1 MKIKITL
8 LLIVSHFLTF
18 SQISFQDR
26 TTLIDD
32 IHNPSDINSIA
43 IADLDN
49 DNWKDLIITTYD
61 DKIMWYKNVNG
72 DFRHFQSN
80 FISLNQIDIPKYI
93 TTADLNND
101 GLLDLIVINDS
112 VEDKIFWFENL
123 GSGNFSTEILIANSI
138 NGASSIET
146 IDIDNDGDIDLL
158 TGGQTDTVILLENN
172 NDGTFQNPL
181 TIYDG
186 NYYTRQVKSVDLDND
201 GLSDII
207 SSHSDGSIYWA
218 KNLGNNTFGN
228 REYITGSSDS
238 GSALDFIDANEDGY
252 LDIVTA
258 NNYSADNV
266 RYILNQNGNSFDND
280 NPIIIDNSI
289 QDPYQVDVKDI
300 DNDGKD
306 DIIVSFWTN
315 DNLSWYRN
323 LGNGNFSSS
332 NLISN
337 TLYNSKSFSIED
349 IDNDGL
355 KDIISSSN
363 PSSIERKLSLF
374 KNEGNGTVFQEI
386 IINHYYGNPNKI
398 KIADLNND
406 NKNDIIVACNDII
419 WFENYGTEF
428 SSYKIISSNNNTTY
442 QNFIDIIIEDIND
455 DGHKDILGFNLNYI
469 SILTNNNDETFTD
482 QIFQYAPTTSFRNPI
497 YADFDGDNL
506 KDLLV
511 SIPTSG
517 SEHHIGFIKRLDNNT
532 FGTLQIIDIPLHNG
546 TSRYRIFDMDQ
557 NDVDND
563 GDIDIILSSSSVS
576 TIKIMRNDGS
586 ANFTF
591 EDATNNG
598 NTVPYRDKKIH
609 VEDIDNDNFG
619 DIILYNDRYDNQASY
634 FVTILIKNNQG
645 SLIGNNSY
653 IDDSGTTVSAVTFTD
668 IDNNGYKDLICASS
682 SHPGQNLE
690 DTIFYYLNDGSSFQS
705 KVYVDNRGYYSLDR
719 DIILEDLNN
728 DNKPDIV
735 TSYFDKR
742 GIDYFLNS
750 STLSIVEQETNTDGF
765 TFYPVP
771 FSNTLNW
778 SNTTEQNSLSFEI
791 YTIDGKK
798 IFSKSD
804 YQENN
809 INLEFLAPGIYLIKM
824 NYPNNVQVTRKIIK
838 K

>member
-332 NLISN
+332 NLIS
-337 TLYNSKSFSIED
+337 
-349 IDNDGL
+349 
-355 KDIISSSN
+355 
-363 PSSIERKLSLF
+363 
-374 KNEGNGTVFQEI
+374 
-386 IINHYYGNPNKI
+386 
-398 KIADLNND
+398 
-406 NKNDIIVACNDII
+406 
-419 WFENYGTEF
+419 
-428 SSYKIISSNNNTTY
+428 
-442 QNFIDIIIEDIND
+442 
-455 DGHKDILGFNLNYI
+455 
-469 SILTNNNDETFTD
+469 
-482 QIFQYAPTTSFRNPI
+482 
-497 YADFDGDNL
+497 
-506 KDLLV
+506 
-511 SIPTSG
+511 
-517 SEHHIGFIKRLDNNT
+517 
-532 FGTLQIIDIPLHNG
+532 
-546 TSRYRIFDMDQ
+546 
-557 NDVDND
+557 
-563 GDIDIILSSSSVS
+563 
-576 TIKIMRNDGS
+576 
-586 ANFTF
+586 
-591 EDATNNG
+591 
-598 NTVPYRDKKIH
+598 
-609 VEDIDNDNFG
+609 
-619 DIILYNDRYDNQASY
+619 
-634 FVTILIKNNQG
+634 
-645 SLIGNNSY
+645 
-653 IDDSGTTVSAVTFTD
+653 
-668 IDNNGYKDLICASS
+668 
-682 SHPGQNLE
+682 
-690 DTIFYYLNDGSSFQS
+690 
-705 KVYVDNRGYYSLDR
+705 
-719 DIILEDLNN
+719 
-728 DNKPDIV
+728 
-735 TSYFDKR
+735 
-742 GIDYFLNS
+742 
-750 STLSIVEQETNTDGF
+750 
-765 TFYPVP
+765 
-771 FSNTLNW
+771 
-778 SNTTEQNSLSFEI
+778 
-791 YTIDGKK
+791 
-798 IFSKSD
+798 
-804 YQENN
+804 
-809 INLEFLAPGIYLIKM
+809 
-824 NYPNNVQVTRKIIK
+824 
-838 K
+838 